1 MEAHLRLYH
10 LAVDRLFD
18 THVHLDFSQ
27 FDGDR
32 EELLEELRA
41 ERMAVI
47 NVGVDLASSEASL
60 ELARGRPYV
69 FAACGV
75 HPHDA
80 KAFSPETERRLEE
93 LLRAGAVAVGEFGL
107 DFYRNLSPREEQIAA
122 FRAQLRLA
130 KRLDLP
136 VILHQRAAEEA
147 FLEVLAEEGP
157 VCGVIHAFSGDVAL
171 AQRFVKM
178 GLFLGIGGP
187 LTYRRNEPL
196 RQAVQEVPL
205 DRLVLETDAPFLPP
219 EPFRGKRNDPLKV
232 RLVALRLSELLG
244 MKPEELAEATFENA
258 CRLFGVSPSF

>member
-1 MEAHLRLYH
+1 MK
-10 LAVDRLFD
+10 LFD
-18 THVHLDFSQ
+18 THAHLDFSQ

-41 ERMAVI
+41 GRAAVI

-60 ELARGRPYV
+60 ELAHGRPHV

-80 KAFSPETERRLEE
+80 KAFSPEAERRLEG
-93 LLRAGAVAVGEFGL
+93 LLRAGAVAIGEIGL
-107 DFYRNLSPREEQIAA
+107 DFYRNLSPREEQVAA

-130 KRLDLP
+130 KKLDLP
-136 VILHQRAAEEA
+136 VILHQRAAEEE

-157 VCGVIHAFSGDVAL
+157 VYGVAHAFSGDVGL
-171 AQRFVKM
+171 ARRLVKA

-187 LTYRRNEPL
+187 LTYPRNEPL
-196 RQAVQEVPL
+196 RQAVREVPL

-232 RLVALRLSELLG
+232 RLVALKLAELLG
-244 MKPEELAEATFENA
+244 MKPEDLAEATFENA